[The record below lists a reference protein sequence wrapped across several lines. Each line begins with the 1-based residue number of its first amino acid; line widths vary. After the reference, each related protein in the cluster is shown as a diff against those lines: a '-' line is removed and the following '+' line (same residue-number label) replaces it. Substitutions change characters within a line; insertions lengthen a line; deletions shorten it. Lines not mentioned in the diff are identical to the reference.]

1 MFWAIIGAFLATIGS
16 RVLRCYGFPDTNSDR
31 RFSAARHGGNLV
43 SVPLSRL
50 GRRSLHF
57 SRVINEAVFHLDPG
71 LGDLWQCPL
80 PNGYALTMV
89 DVPDHGRVYNPAT
102 QQFPGFFGEQKD
114 AVTDVRI
121 LQVSDRYVVGG
132 TDSRGFRQQR
142 ADDQV
147 DSYFLLDTRAGI
159 QRRFSNLGELAAAVQ
174 PLGLRLQL
182 EPIRRIC
189 LRYRYSWFDALAG
202 VLLCGP
208 PLLGLVLLGR
218 SILKLRRPPE
228 PLAQRA

>member
-1 MFWAIIGAFLATIGS
+1 M
-16 RVLRCYGFPDTNSDR
+16 
-31 RFSAARHGGNLV
+31 AACTTR
-43 SVPLSRL
+43 
-50 GRRSLHF
+50 
-57 SRVINEAVFHLDPG
+57 
-71 LGDLWQCPL
+71 Q
-80 PNGYALTMV
+80 PN
-89 DVPDHGRVYNPAT
+89 
-102 QQFPGFFGEQKD
+102 

-132 TDSRGFRQQR
+132 TESRGFRQQR

-147 DSYFLLDTRAGI
+147 D
-159 QRRFSNLGELAAAVQ
+159 SNLGELAAAVQ

-182 EPIRRIC
+182 EPIRRIY
-189 LRYRYSWFDALAG
+189 LRYRYTWFDALAG

-218 SILKLRRPPE
+218 FILKLRRPPE

>member
-1 MFWAIIGAFLATIGS
+1 MAATSFPFLSLAW
-16 RVLRCYGFPDTNSDR
+16 
-31 RFSAARHGGNLV
+31 GGGV
-43 SVPLSRL
+43 FIFQ
-50 GRRSLHF
+50 G
-57 SRVINEAVFHLDPG
+57 VINEAVFHRDPG

-132 TDSRGFRQQR
+132 TDGRGFRQQR

-159 QRRFSNLGELAAAVQ
+159 QRRFSNLGELAVAVQ

-182 EPIRRIC
+182 EPIRRIY
-189 LRYRYSWFDALAG
+189 LRYRYTWFDALAG

-228 PLAQRA
+228 PLVQRA